1 MSEKFEQEAIEAYGY
16 DKKHNLTENGILT
29 VTITLSEYRELV
41 AAKAKADQLKNDMQN
56 WELRNEIDRLKARIV
71 ELVSG
76 ESGEE

>member
-1 MSEKFEQEAIEAYGY
+1 MSEKFEQEAIDAYSY
-16 DKKHNLTENGILT
+16 DRRNNLTEDGVLT

-41 AAKAKADQLKNDMQN
+41 TAKAKADQLKNDMQN

-76 ESGEE
+76 EGGEE